1 MADTSFGAMADQF
14 GLEGGG
20 GGDFVHLEPA
30 DYKFRVTSAVKKNA
44 GIFTILEVTEGPYT
58 GQVIGNS
65 ISPGATVTEKSW
77 KAFCSKL
84 YAWGLE
90 KDWLAQIRALAPGKE
105 METIAAALVGREA
118 VCGVTDNL
126 YNGETRS
133 QVGFKVTVTAAPPLP
148 VIGGVPSIPQAAAP
162 AVAPVAAAAPPPAAA
177 PAPAPIPVVAAV
189 PVAEVAA
196 APAVLPPPAPVPLAA
211 PAAVPAPVAA
221 PPAAPAPVAPVAPVA
236 AVAAPIAEA
245 PAAIPVPAA
254 LPAAVPAPVAAG
266 LPADDD
272 PGF

>member
-148 VIGGVPSIPQAAAP
+148 AIGGVPSIPQAAP
-162 AVAPVAAAAPPPAAA
+162 AVTPVAAAAPPPAAA

-236 AVAAPIAEA
+236 AVVAPIAEA

-254 LPAAVPAPVAAG
+254 LPAAVPAAAG